1 MPQPKR
7 YMCSFQHFNHAYIK
21 QLRAVNDVPLTE
33 CVKAAGQRWAQM
45 TAEERKPYEELAAQD
60 KLRQEKQ
67 KNELKEKGYFVLAD
81 GTKSTDEINVIKVGK
96 KRSKS
101 ENN

>member
-7 YMCSFQHFNHAYIK
+7 YICSFQFFNHAYMK

-33 CVKAAGQRWAQM
+33 CVKAASLRWAQM
-45 TAEERKPYEELAAQD
+45 TAEEREPYEQLAAKD

-67 KNELKEKGYFVLAD
+67 KTELKEKGYFVL
-81 GTKSTDEINVIKVGK
+81 
-96 KRSKS
+96 
-101 ENN
+101 